1 MNSIVNSSIIHLLTI
16 FTKYLKPEISLDC
29 KTNNLVIEQCQ
40 AQEILTGSV
49 SRVCSVNSENIK
61 KIYYPADTVLVVTF
75 ISVENQSHVPHNNPN
90 QYVVH
95 PDGEVEDQ
103 GPQRGGGDGGHGQDG
118 QGGQD
123 DEHGVDCHQ
132 IDSGGSGE
140 VQWDDRHLHLHDQA
154 QHKGAEQDQD
164 GRGGRVDGDNHQG
177 RQEKR
182 RGHADTVR
190 GNYDGLR
197 KLFA

>member
-1 MNSIVNSSIIHLLTI
+1 M
-16 FTKYLKPEISLDC
+16 
-29 KTNNLVIEQCQ
+29 
-40 AQEILTGSV
+40 

-61 KIYYPADTVLVVTF
+61 KIYYPADTVLVGTF

-95 PDGEVEDQ
+95 PDGEVDDQ

-140 VQWDDRHLHLHDQA
+140 VQGDDRHLHLRDQA
-154 QHKGAEQDQD
+154 PHKGAEQDQD

-177 RQEKR
+177 RQEK
-182 RGHADTVR
+182 GHGHVETVR
-190 GNYDGLR
+190 GNYDGLW